1 MTTNTN
7 HPNAQLRNYLQALSV
22 QNHALKRAAIL
33 NALKWHRSKL
43 SRVLTGRTELTA
55 AEIIAINTIL
65 KQEVI
70 K

>member
-1 MTTNTN
+1 MITN
-7 HPNAQLRNYLQALSV
+7 PNKQLRDYLQGLSV
-22 QNHALKRAAIL
+22 QNHALTRAAMINSL
-33 NALKWHRSKL
+33 QWHRSKL

-65 KQEVI
+65 NEKVI

>member
-1 MTTNTN
+1 MTNTKP
-7 HPNAQLRNYLQALSV
+7 PNTQLRNYLQALSV
-22 QNHALKRAAIL
+22 QNHALTRALIL
-33 NALKWHRSKL
+33 NALNWHRSKL